1 MDKTVMVI
9 ILVLPWSLLGIMLL
23 GILARRLRK
32 VPVHSR

>member
-9 ILVLPWSLLGIMLL
+9 MLVLPWSLLGIMLL
-23 GILARRLRK
+23 ATLARRVRR

>member
-23 GILARRLRK
+23 ATLARRLRK
-32 VPVHSR
+32 VPAHSR